1 MEVSFPREKKVTLFS
16 EPSLASLEMVIPSFM
31 GRSCSTVNTSFIEN
45 LLYET
50 WYTWHLACIPG
61 PHQNRTDIVY
71 LNNTDIL
78 RKMQEKTYWKCN
90 KNFSRSTEIFSFV
103 QKVDMLR

>member
-78 RKMQEKTYWKCN
+78 RKMQEKPIGNATK
-90 KNFSRSTEIFSFV
+90 IFHDP
-103 QKVDMLR
+103 QKFFLLYKRWIC